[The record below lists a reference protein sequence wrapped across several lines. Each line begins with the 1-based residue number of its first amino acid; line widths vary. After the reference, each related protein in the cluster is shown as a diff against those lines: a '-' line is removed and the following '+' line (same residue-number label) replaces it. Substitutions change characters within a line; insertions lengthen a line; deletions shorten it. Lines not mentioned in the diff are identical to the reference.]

1 MIQLIIGKKGS
12 GKTKHLVALCDEA
25 VNASNGN
32 VVCVEKGAALTYN
45 LTHKARLVN
54 AEEFN
59 IEGYDAL
66 YGFVS
71 GMCAANFDITDVFI
85 DATLRLGGRNYEEF
99 ADFIEKLF
107 TLANATNVKFTATVS
122 CDESDIPERVYQF
135 ASKI

>member
-1 MIQLIIGKKGS
+1 MISLIIGKKGS
-12 GKTKHLVALCDEA
+12 GKTKQLVALCDEA
-25 VNASNGN
+25 VAASNGN

-54 AEEFN
+54 AEEFK
-59 IEGYDAL
+59 IEGYDSL

-85 DATLRLGGRNYEEF
+85 DATLRLGGRDYEQF

-107 TLANATNVKFTATVS
+107 TLANVTNVKFTVTVS
-122 CDESDIPERVYQF
+122 CDESEIPARVFEF
-135 ASKI
+135 ANKI